1 MGVACCWWVW
11 LVAGDYELLFVGVA
25 SLFSSVGNLGNI
37 AIEKGL
43 NIEHDGMSCD
53 WKYTLVHSSPQ
64 ILCLKALNCTPS
76 SGHCFLF

>member
-1 MGVACCWWVW
+1 MWPGTGGHDRGHGLWVW

-64 ILCLKALNCTPS
+64 ILCA
-76 SGHCFLF
+76 